1 MPVKNNSLNKVRVK
15 LKGIIQDISDDK
27 APKAI
32 QAALYVGGGHA
43 VTMVPVDTGN
53 LVNSRFEIVE
63 KAASGWRGRMGF
75 TANYA
80 AAVHAMKGKLKGQP
94 RANFGMTGNQSS
106 AGPQQPRAFGGGT
119 GQGNYWDPQGE
130 PQFLTHG
137 FEDNR
142 KEIDAV
148 VKKVMQI

>member
-15 LKGIIQDISDDK
+15 LKGIVDDIASEK
-27 APKAI
+27 SHKAI

-43 VTMVPVDTGN
+43 VTMVPVDTSN

-63 KAASGWRGRMGF
+63 KAANGWRGRMGF
-75 TANYA
+75 TASYA

-94 RANFGMTGNQSS
+94 RAHFGMTGNQSS
-106 AGPQQPRAFGGGT
+106 AGPQQPKAFGGGT

-130 PQFLTHG
+130 PQFLTKG

>member
-15 LKGIIQDISDDK
+15 LKGIVQGISDDL

-32 QAALYVGGGHA
+32 TAALIVGGGHA
-43 VTMVPVDTGN
+43 AVMVPVDTGT
-53 LVNSRFEIVE
+53 LVNSQFRIVE
-63 KAASGWRGRMGF
+63 KGSKGWNGRMGY

-94 RANFGMTGNQSS
+94 RGNFGMTGNQSS

-130 PQFLTHG
+130 PQFLTKG

>member
-15 LKGIIQDISDDK
+15 LNGIVQGISDEL

-32 QAALYVGGGHA
+32 TAALYVGGGHA
-43 VTMVPVDTGN
+43 VIMVPVDTSN
-53 LVNSRFEIVE
+53 LVNSRFEIIE
-63 KAASGWRGRMGF
+63 KAATGWRGRMGF

-80 AAVHAMKGKLKGQP
+80 AAVHAMKEKLKGQP
-94 RANFGMTGNQSS
+94 RAHFGMTGNQSS

-119 GQGNYWDPQGE
+119 GKGNYWDPQGKSK
-130 PQFLTHG
+130 FLTKG

-148 VKKVMQI
+148 VKKVMKI